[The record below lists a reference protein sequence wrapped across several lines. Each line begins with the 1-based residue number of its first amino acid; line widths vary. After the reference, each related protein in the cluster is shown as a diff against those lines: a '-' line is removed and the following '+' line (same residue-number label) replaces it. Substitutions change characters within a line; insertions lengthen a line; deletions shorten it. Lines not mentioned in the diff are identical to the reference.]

1 MYKLKLS
8 LKIFIFIFL
17 SLNAFS
23 KEVKI
28 IAKIENDIITNLDV
42 ENESRYL
49 RAFNKSL
56 SQMNNNQILEIAK
69 KSIIRE
75 RIKKIEISKYTDLN
89 KKDELYD
96 NNIRDIYQR
105 LGINSE
111 NEFKLFLKEKDLNYS
126 TLYKKIEIETLWN
139 QLIYSIYS
147 ERIKID
153 ENNLKKKIISNQEK
167 QKRFRL
173 SEIVFEIDNK
183 NEINTKYNKIKKSIE
198 ESGFKKSVQ
207 LFSIS
212 DSKNNE
218 GSIGWVNENILSNK
232 LKKEI
237 NSIKINEITEPIIIP
252 SGILILRL
260 DEIDTI
266 DAELDLEK
274 ELRKLI
280 EYETNYQLN
289 TYSNVHYNKIKK
301 DIIVNE
307 Y

>member
-75 RIKKIEISKYTDLN
+75 RIKKIEILKYTDLN

>member
-69 KSIIRE
+69 NSIIRE

-232 LKKEI
+232 LKNEI
-237 NSIKINEITEPIIIP
+237 NSIKINEITKPIIIP
-252 SGILILRL
+252 SGILILKL
-260 DEIDTI
+260 NEIETIDT
-266 DAELDLEK
+266 ELDLEK
-274 ELRKLI
+274 ELIKLI

-301 DIIVNE
+301 NIIINE

>member
-56 SQMNNNQILEIAK
+56 SQMNKTQILEIAK

-75 RIKKIEISKYTDLN
+75 RIKKIEILRYTDLN

-260 DEIDTI
+260 DEIETI

>member
-1 MYKLKLS
+1 MYKLKLFI
-8 LKIFIFIFL
+8 KILIFIFL
-17 SLNAFS
+17 SLNAFP

-28 IAKIENDIITNLDV
+28 IAKIENNIITNLDV

-49 RAFNKSL
+49 QAFNKSL

-69 KSIIRE
+69 NSIIRE
-75 RIKKIEISKYTDLN
+75 RIKKIEILKYTDLN

-96 NNIRDIYQR
+96 KNIRDIYKR
-105 LGINSE
+105 LGINTE

-126 TLYKKIEIETLWN
+126 TLYKKIELETLWN

-153 ENNLKKKIISNQEK
+153 KNNLKKKIISNQEK
-167 QKRFRL
+167 RKRFRL
-173 SEIVFEIDNK
+173 SEIVFEIENK
-183 NEINTKYNKIKKSIE
+183 NEIDTKYNEIKKSIE
-198 ESGFKKSVQ
+198 EIGFKKSVQ
-207 LFSIS
+207 IFSIS

-232 LKKEI
+232 LKNEI
-237 NSIKINEITEPIIIP
+237 NSIKINEITKPIIIP
-252 SGILILRL
+252 SGILILKL
-260 DEIDTI
+260 NEIETI

-274 ELRKLI
+274 ELIKLI

-301 DIIVNE
+301 NIIINE

>member
-8 LKIFIFIFL
+8 LKIFIFILL

-153 ENNLKKKIISNQEK
+153 KNNLKKKIISNQEK

-218 GSIGWVNENILSNK
+218 GSIGWVNENILSDK

>member
-1 MYKLKLS
+1 M
-8 LKIFIFIFL
+8 
-17 SLNAFS
+17 
-23 KEVKI
+23 
-28 IAKIENDIITNLDV
+28 
-42 ENESRYL
+42 
-49 RAFNKSL
+49 
-56 SQMNNNQILEIAK
+56 
-69 KSIIRE
+69 
-75 RIKKIEISKYTDLN
+75 
-89 KKDELYD
+89 
-96 NNIRDIYQR
+96 
-105 LGINSE
+105 
-111 NEFKLFLKEKDLNYS
+111 
-126 TLYKKIEIETLWN
+126 
-139 QLIYSIYS
+139 
-147 ERIKID
+147 
-153 ENNLKKKIISNQEK
+153 
-167 QKRFRL
+167 
-173 SEIVFEIDNK
+173 
-183 NEINTKYNKIKKSIE
+183 
-198 ESGFKKSVQ
+198 
-207 LFSIS
+207 

-260 DEIDTI
+260 DEIETI

>member
-1 MYKLKLS
+1 M
-8 LKIFIFIFL
+8 IFIFL
-17 SLNAFS
+17 SLNAFP

-28 IAKIENDIITNLDV
+28 IAKIENNIITNLDV

-49 RAFNKSL
+49 QAFNKSL

-69 KSIIRE
+69 NSIIRE
-75 RIKKIEISKYTDLN
+75 RIKKIEILKYTDLN

-96 NNIRDIYQR
+96 KNIRDIYKR
-105 LGINSE
+105 LGINTE

-126 TLYKKIEIETLWN
+126 TLYKKIELETLWN

-153 ENNLKKKIISNQEK
+153 KNNLKKKIISNQEK
-167 QKRFRL
+167 RKRFRL
-173 SEIVFEIDNK
+173 SEIVFEIENK
-183 NEINTKYNKIKKSIE
+183 NEIDTKYNEIKKSIE
-198 ESGFKKSVQ
+198 EIGFKKSVQ
-207 LFSIS
+207 IFSIS

-232 LKKEI
+232 LKNEI
-237 NSIKINEITEPIIIP
+237 NSIKINEITKPIIIP
-252 SGILILRL
+252 SGILILKL
-260 DEIDTI
+260 NEIETI

-274 ELRKLI
+274 ELIKLI

-301 DIIVNE
+301 NIIINE

>member
-8 LKIFIFIFL
+8 IKIFIFIFL
-17 SLNAFS
+17 TLNAFS

-49 RAFNKSL
+49 QAFNKSL

-69 KSIIRE
+69 NSIIRE
-75 RIKKIEISKYTDLN
+75 RIKKIEILKYTDLN

-96 NNIRDIYQR
+96 NNIRNIYQK
-105 LGINSE
+105 LGINTE

-139 QLIYSIYS
+139 QIIYSIYS
-147 ERIKID
+147 KRIKID

-198 ESGFKKSVQ
+198 ESGFEKSVQ

-237 NSIKINEITEPIIIP
+237 YSIKINEITKPIIIP

>member
-147 ERIKID
+147 KRIKID
-153 ENNLKKKIISNQEK
+153 KNNLKKKIISNQEK

>member
-75 RIKKIEISKYTDLN
+75 KIKKIEISKYTDLN

>member
-1 MYKLKLS
+1 M
-8 LKIFIFIFL
+8 IFIFL
-17 SLNAFS
+17 SLNAFP

-28 IAKIENDIITNLDV
+28 IAKIENNIITNLDV

-49 RAFNKSL
+49 QAFNKSL

-69 KSIIRE
+69 NSIIRE
-75 RIKKIEISKYTDLN
+75 RIKKIEILKYTDLN

-96 NNIRDIYQR
+96 KNIRDIYKR
-105 LGINSE
+105 LGINTE

-126 TLYKKIEIETLWN
+126 TLYKKIELETLWN

-153 ENNLKKKIISNQEK
+153 KNNLKKKIISNQEK
-167 QKRFRL
+167 RKRFRL
-173 SEIVFEIDNK
+173 SEIVFEIENK
-183 NEINTKYNKIKKSIE
+183 NEIDTKYNEIKKSIE
-198 ESGFKKSVQ
+198 EIGFKKSVQ
-207 LFSIS
+207 IFSIS

-232 LKKEI
+232 LKNEI
-237 NSIKINEITEPIIIP
+237 NSIKINEITKPIIIP
-252 SGILILRL
+252 SGILILKL
-260 DEIDTI
+260 NEIETI

-274 ELRKLI
+274 ELIKLI

-301 DIIVNE
+301 DIIINE

>member
-56 SQMNNNQILEIAK
+56 SQMNKTQILEIAK

-75 RIKKIEISKYTDLN
+75 RIKKIEILRYTDLN

-173 SEIVFEIDNK
+173 R
-183 NEINTKYNKIKKSIE
+183 
-198 ESGFKKSVQ
+198 
-207 LFSIS
+207 
-212 DSKNNE
+212 
-218 GSIGWVNENILSNK
+218 
-232 LKKEI
+232 
-237 NSIKINEITEPIIIP
+237 NSF
-252 SGILILRL
+252 
-260 DEIDTI
+260 
-266 DAELDLEK
+266 
-274 ELRKLI
+274 
-280 EYETNYQLN
+280 
-289 TYSNVHYNKIKK
+289 
-301 DIIVNE
+301 
-307 Y
+307 

>member
-8 LKIFIFIFL
+8 IKIFIFIFL

-23 KEVKI
+23 NEVKI
-28 IAKIENDIITNLDV
+28 IAKIENDIVTNLDV

-56 SQMNNNQILEIAK
+56 SQMNKNQILEIAK
-69 KSIIRE
+69 NSIIRE

-105 LGINSE
+105 LGINTE
-111 NEFKLFLKEKDLNYS
+111 NEFKLFLKEKNLNYS
-126 TLYKKIEIETLWN
+126 TLYKKIEVETLWN

-153 ENNLKKKIISNQEK
+153 KNNLKKKIISNQEK

-173 SEIVFEIDNK
+173 SEIVFEIENK
-183 NEINTKYNKIKKSIE
+183 NEIDTKYNKIKKSIE
-198 ESGFKKSVQ
+198 ENGFNKSVQ

-218 GSIGWVNENILSNK
+218 GSIGWVNENILSDK

-237 NSIKINEITEPIIIP
+237 NSIKINEITKPIIIP

-260 DEIDTI
+260 DEIEKI
-266 DAELDLEK
+266 NAKLDLEK

-280 EYETNYQLN
+280 EYETNNQLN
-289 TYSNVHYNKIKK
+289 TYSNIHYNKIKK
-301 DIIVNE
+301 DIIINE